1 MKTRKVDTSFS
12 EPDMTP
18 MIDIVFQLLTFFM
31 VAVSFENTQA
41 DERVKLPK
49 DMLAKP
55 PEVRPDNELVLNVG
69 YEKAGAQG
77 RPVVFYLGG
86 QQSHLRDPNQ
96 WYALVLGWQLRRPAR
111 HRDERG
117 QQEQPGAS
125 GDRLELDLGGGRGD
139 ACLRQGFQRRALVLG
154 KQSQRPVR
162 QRDDLLQ
169 ERAGPGRDSHQLGFD
184 RGGGWVHLRHEAG
197 WHPLVLGP

>member
-77 RPVVFYLGG
+77 RPVVFYLG
-86 QQSHLRDPNQ
+86 SPVPIARMLPN
-96 WYALVLGWQLRRPAR
+96 L
-111 HRDERG
+111 
-117 QQEQPGAS
+117 QQEARIFEQTKGPKVMEDVTVVIRAS
-125 GDRLELDLGGGRGD
+125 ADVPTGEVQELIKLCQE
-139 ACLRQGFQRRALVLG
+139 AKFAKFAL
-154 KQSQRPVR
+154 KAI
-162 QRDDLLQ
+162 Q
-169 ERAGPGRDSHQLGFD
+169 E
-184 RGGGWVHLRHEAG
+184 E
-197 WHPLVLGP
+197 

>member
-49 DMLAKP
+49 DLLAKP
-55 PEVRPDNELVLNVG
+55 PEVRPDNELVLNMG
-69 YEKAGAQG
+69 YERAGGQG

-86 QQSHLRDPNQ
+86 EVPIARMLPN
-96 WYALVLGWQLRRPAR
+96 L
-111 HRDERG
+111 
-117 QQEQPGAS
+117 QQEARIFKQTKGPNVMEDVTVVIRAS
-125 GDRLELDLGGGRGD
+125 SDVPTGEVQELIKLCQE
-139 ACLRQGFQRRALVLG
+139 AEFAKFAL
-154 KQSQRPVR
+154 KAI
-162 QRDDLLQ
+162 Q
-169 ERAGPGRDSHQLGFD
+169 E
-184 RGGGWVHLRHEAG
+184 E
-197 WHPLVLGP
+197 